1 MPRGVPSAGFRMT
14 QNRLNKGW
22 APSSSRDLV
31 PYNASP
37 VPVFKRADPLPEETD
52 AEISTRINARF
63 DVLREMTVNMTVGL
77 NRSMIISG
85 PPGVGK
91 SYTVEDV
98 LSTWDRTGTR
108 YTVVKGYV
116 RAPGLLQLLY
126 QHRAKGKILVLDD
139 TDTIF
144 QDETSLNMLKAV
156 CDSSENRRVDY
167 RVQSTIVDDRT
178 GNLIPKSFDFCGSIV
193 FISNLNFEAEIE
205 RGKHLAPHLKAMTD
219 RSYYVDTTMHTR
231 RDILVRVKE
240 VGTKMLGHLTAEVR
254 AEILDWVTA
263 NQDNL
268 RELSLRTVTKAALI
282 REAGS
287 DRWQTLAHVSM
298 CKNKR

>member
-1 MPRGVPSAGFRMT
+1 MPRGVPAAGFRMT
-14 QNRLNKGW
+14 QNRLSKGW
-22 APSSSRDLV
+22 CPSSSRALV
-31 PYNASP
+31 PLTVVSP
-37 VPVFKRADPLPEETD
+37 SFRKPDPIPEETD
-52 AEISTRINARF
+52 EEISRRINARF
-63 DVLREMTVNMTVGL
+63 DVLREMTVNMTNGL
-77 NRSMIISG
+77 NRSTIISG

-98 LSTWDRTGTR
+98 LSSWDRTGTR

-126 QHRAKGKILVLDD
+126 QHRTKGKILVLDD

-156 CDSSENRRVDY
+156 CDSSEKRRVDY
-167 RVQSTIVDDRT
+167 RVQSTIVDDKT
-178 GNLIPKSFDFCGSIV
+178 GNLIPKSFDFFGSIV
-193 FISNLNFEAEIE
+193 FISNLNFEAIIE
-205 RGKHLAPHLKAMTD
+205 SGKHLAPHLQAMTD

-231 RDILVRVKE
+231 RDILVRIKE
-240 VGTKMLGHLTAEVR
+240 IGAKMLQHLSAEVR
-254 AEILDWVTA
+254 AEILDWISD
-263 NQDNL
+263 NQDDL

-287 DRWQTLAHVSM
+287 ERWKTLAHVSM
-298 CKNKR
+298 CRNKK